1 MALQHDEEEVVIPV
15 YGTLEPV
22 YGEGSQLEEAQLRFD
37 RLKAK
42 FVELYEQEPE
52 LFARSPGNIF
62 NSLLLSQFPPLS
74 LGNLNKR
81 LLFLET
87 SSKLLFRID

>member
-1 MALQHDEEEVVIPV
+1 MALQHDKEVAIPV
-15 YGTLEPV
+15 YGSLEPV

-52 LFARSPGNIF
+52 LFARSPGNQLQFYSPFGISL
-62 NSLLLSQFPPLS
+62 SLLV
-74 LGNLNKR
+74 NLIK
-81 LLFLET
+81 
-87 SSKLLFRID
+87 